1 MNATMNTTF
10 GSRSILL
17 ALGLGFSLATACFDE
32 AVLENEDCA
41 SNSDCW
47 KTQECV
53 QTAYQAEASN
63 EASVGWCRPQG
74 EGCAVGE
81 QPGCECLR
89 EGSLFSCTSDD
100 YTIVLCPTSQ
110 DDSCLCKL
118 PTDLDPPAQDNSACP
133 SS

>member
-32 AVLENEDCA
+32 EVLENEDCS

-63 EASVGWCRPQG
+63 INSFGWCRPEG

-81 QPGCECLR
+81 QPGCECLL
-89 EGSLFSCTSDD
+89 EGGVRSCTSPD
-100 YTIVLCPTSQ
+100 YTVALCPSAD
-110 DDSCLCKL
+110 DDSCTCVYPSTID
-118 PTDLDPPAQDNSACP
+118 PTLTDNTVCP
-133 SS
+133 G